1 MANPVD
7 TVSTAKAIQSAHQ
20 TPESNQSSIFCRS
33 RSNSAPFRFGID
45 FSATAMS
52 QVKRYKAGMENEK
65 GIATTTVIALAT
77 TAKATAS
84 KPKSSLRSSGS
95 RPRSLQKS
103 QSDGIRSFVLK
114 INQADKRRVF
124 RQYFQLIL
132 TVTDEIEQRNR
143 EIKLYMNL
151 SSENERWR
159 SVPFTHPATF
169 DTVVMNP
176 ELKNKIR
183 SDLENFCVWRRSF
196 LLYDPYGTEKKPA
209 SSPPW
214 RGS

>member
-1 MANPVD
+1 
-7 TVSTAKAIQSAHQ
+7 
-20 TPESNQSSIFCRS
+20 
-33 RSNSAPFRFGID
+33 
-45 FSATAMS
+45 MS

-65 GIATTTVIALAT
+65 GIATTTIIALAT

-196 LLYDPYGTEKKPA
+196 LLYDPYGTEKKTSFVAAMARFLSYDGYDVDMSKVADDSDLKMLLLQIP
-209 SSPPW
+209 SIIGPFPI
-214 RGS
+214 R